1 MLIDL
6 GNDHDAFG
14 EVSESTEACASS
26 VPASDLLSIDQL
38 LETVCSSS
46 YKLILS
52 HLICLSLGLHE
63 WSLGMVTL

>member
-1 MLIDL
+1 VYQQKLSFHAKRVCFQQAMLIDL

-46 YKLILS
+46 
-52 HLICLSLGLHE
+52 
-63 WSLGMVTL
+63 

>member
-38 LETVCSSS
+38 LETV
-46 YKLILS
+46 
-52 HLICLSLGLHE
+52 
-63 WSLGMVTL
+63 